1 MLLRLSKTYASL
13 LRYVGMGRQ
22 LYYDHIYLN
31 NDYLDGIERILELA
45 RHIKLNEEVK
55 LFNLSERRQAA

>member
-1 MLLRLSKTYASL
+1 
-13 LRYVGMGRQ
+13 MGRQ